1 MKILEKDEFWLSWCK
16 EELTLGRIV
25 RIAASGYSMI
35 PTVWP
40 GEIIEIQPE
49 VIENVQIGDIIAFQ
63 RMQHMVVHRVV
74 MIQNLHDETFITT
87 MGDSNLKVDEVI
99 NNGNFIGK
107 VRVKNNTLIQSHAP
121 VLVKRSFYSGIAF
134 IFTLSNALLKR
145 VLRLLSGKK
154 RH

>member
-1 MKILEKDEFWLSWCK
+1 MKPAETDHFWITWCR
-16 EELTLGRIV
+16 EELNFGRTVRIV
-25 RIAASGYSMI
+25 ASGYSMI
-35 PTVWP
+35 PTIWP
-40 GEIIEIQPE
+40 ETEIEISNCPMDQLC
-49 VIENVQIGDIIAFQ
+49 IGDIIAFQ

-134 IFTLSNALLKR
+134 IFTLSNALSKR
-145 VLRLLSGKK
+145 ILRLFSSKK